1 MLYFSCRNAL
11 HLHRLNYLTNHLIM
25 QKYSKQTRLLL
36 AVDCIIFGFNGETL
50 NILLIKRGFQPEKG
64 NWSLMGGFVQANESL
79 DQASNRILKQLTGL
93 EGVYLEQLH
102 TFGDTQRDPIER
114 TVSTAYFALIDIHKY
129 ETQLS
134 NDYHAEWFP
143 LKLVPK
149 LIFDQQEM
157 VETAKRRIRYKA
169 ALHPILFE
177 LLPSKFTIPQLQ
189 ILYESV
195 FNTSIDKRNF
205 SKRVLATGLLIKLAD
220 KDKAG
225 SKRGAF
231 YYQLNMKNYYAK
243 FQAFLNFI
251 PNPDTLL
258 L

>member
-1 MLYFSCRNAL
+1 
-11 HLHRLNYLTNHLIM
+11 M

-36 AVDCIIFGFNGETL
+36 AVDCIILGFDGETL
-50 NILLIKRGFQPEKG
+50 KILLIKRGFQPEKG
-64 NWSLMGGFVQANESL
+64 NWSLMGGFVQENESL

-102 TFGDTQRDPIER
+102 TFGDTHRDPIER

-143 LKLVPK
+143 LKRIPK

-177 LLPSKFTIPQLQ
+177 LLPSRFTIPQLQ
-189 ILYESV
+189 LLYESV
-195 FNTSIDKRNF
+195 FNTTIDKRNF
-205 SKRVLATGLLIKLAD
+205 SKRVLATGLMIKLTD

-225 SKRGAF
+225 SKRGAY

-243 FQAFLNFI
+243 FQAFMNFI

>member
-1 MLYFSCRNAL
+1 
-11 HLHRLNYLTNHLIM
+11 M

-36 AVDCIIFGFNGETL
+36 AVDCIIFGFDGEVL
-50 NILLIKRGFQPEKG
+50 KILLIKRGFEPEKG
-64 NWSLMGGFVQANESL
+64 NWSLMGGFVQTDESL
-79 DQASNRILKQLTGL
+79 DQSANRILKQLTGL
-93 EGVYLEQLH
+93 EGVYLEQLYA
-102 TFGDTQRDPIER
+102 FADTQRDPIER
-114 TVSTAYFALIDIHKY
+114 TVSIAYFALIDIHKY

-143 LKLVPK
+143 LKRIPK
-149 LIFDQQEM
+149 LIFDHQDM
-157 VETAKRRIRYKA
+157 VETARKRIRYKA

-189 ILYESV
+189 NLYESV
-195 FNTSIDKRNF
+195 FNTTIDKRNF

-231 YYQLNMKNYYAK
+231 YYQLNMQNYYAK

-251 PNPDTLL
+251 PNPDSLL
-258 L
+258 

>member
-1 MLYFSCRNAL
+1 
-11 HLHRLNYLTNHLIM
+11 M
-25 QKYSKQTRLLL
+25 QKYSKQTRILL
-36 AVDCIIFGFNGETL
+36 AVDCIIFGFDGDSL
-50 NILLIKRGFQPEKG
+50 KILLIKRGFQPEKG
-64 NWSLMGGFVQANESL
+64 NWSLMGGFVQVDESL

-102 TFGDTQRDPIER
+102 TFGETHRDPKER

-143 LKLVPK
+143 LKCTPK

-157 VETAKRRIRYKA
+157 VETAKKRIRYKA

-177 LLPSKFTIPQLQ
+177 LLPDKFTLPQLQ
-189 ILYESV
+189 ALYESV
-195 FNTSIDKRNF
+195 YNTTIDKRNF
-205 SKRVLATGLLIKLAD
+205 SKRILATGLIIKLAE
-220 KDKAG
+220 KDKIS

-231 YYQLNMKNYYAK
+231 YYQLNKKNYYAK
-243 FQAFLNFI
+243 FQSFLNFI
-251 PNPDTLL
+251 PNPDSLL
-258 L
+258 